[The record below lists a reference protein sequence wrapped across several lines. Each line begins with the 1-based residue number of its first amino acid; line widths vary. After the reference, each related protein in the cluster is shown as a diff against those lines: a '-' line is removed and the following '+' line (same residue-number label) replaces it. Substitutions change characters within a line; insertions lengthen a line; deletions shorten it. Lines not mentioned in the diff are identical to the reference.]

1 MSKRKTVWEII
12 TYGKEEA
19 KRRERVRK
27 RRSYLFFRKLAKLF
41 YERDLKGLL
50 EEIYEEIDRKHG
62 WGSVTN
68 SKYASESLTLLLKD
82 IGELENE

>member
-1 MSKRKTVWEII
+1 MKSREVWETI
-12 TYGKEEA
+12 TYGREEA

-41 YERDLKGLL
+41 QERNLEGLL
-50 EEIYEEIDRKHG
+50 LEIYEEIDRKHG

-68 SKYASESLTLLLKD
+68 SKYAYESLTLLLKD
-82 IGELENE
+82 VGVLGDE